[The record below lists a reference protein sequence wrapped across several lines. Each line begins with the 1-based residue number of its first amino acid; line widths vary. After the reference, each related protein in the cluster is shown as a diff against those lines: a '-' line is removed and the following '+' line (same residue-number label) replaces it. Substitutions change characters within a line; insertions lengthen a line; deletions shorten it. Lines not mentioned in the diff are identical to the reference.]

1 MTSDVIRQLSTGTAE
16 PVLVADFQA
25 ATMAPRLST
34 MLSACASDRPVYQI
48 DAVGALSGERLYIP
62 IGELAAACA
71 GDFLSSGP
79 TAGRVFIVGHCSASA
94 LSLRI
99 AGLLARSRPV
109 SAVLVQPSWPDDDH
123 VRDRFAE
130 FRTSLGGGTDER
142 PDLRGAPGVAVGRME
157 QALHEQLLAVA
168 QSKGVGASAEVFGE
182 LIRWYRAW
190 LAFLLACSLDLGS
203 GARDWAGAATDIT
216 ALTGADGTAVVPG
229 RSAGGYQVIRLPL
242 LDREPALSPELAEFL
257 LARLA
262 SS

>member
-1 MTSDVIRQLSTGTAE
+1 MTGDVIRQLSTGTAK

-34 MLSACASDRPVYQI
+34 MLSACASDRPVYQV
-48 DAVGALSGERLYIP
+48 DPVGALSGERLYIP

-109 SAVLVQPSWPDDDH
+109 SVVLVQPTWPDDEH

-130 FRTSLGGGTDER
+130 FRASLGGGTDER
-142 PDLRGAPGVAVGRME
+142 PDLCGAPDMAVGRME

-203 GARDWAGAATDIT
+203 GAGDWAGAATDIT
-216 ALTGADGTAVVPG
+216 ALTDPDGTAVVPG
-229 RSAGGYQVIRLPL
+229 RSAGGYQVIQLPL

-257 LARLA
+257 LGRLA